1 MPVVPER
8 LSGGGGGTAPPV
20 AGGGGGGRYV
30 SLDGEMGGGGGG
42 RHVGEIEEEDG
53 GGGGGTGAPPVARGG
68 GGGGRDVGDVKEGGR
83 GNPVSVAGGGGGGGG
98 GGGAVLLGS
107 EVPAGGGGALVSL
120 ELATVCREG
129 TEGGGTAMPRL
140 LLHSGQG
147 GKRFQPLN
155 ALHFH
160 ENSGKCSLRQ
170 HRNYISVPKKL

>member
-42 RHVGEIEEEDG
+42 RHVGEIKEEDG
-53 GGGGGTGAPPVARGG
+53 GGGEGTGTPPAARGG
-68 GGGGRDVGDVKEGGR
+68 GGGGRDVGDIKEGGG
-83 GNPVSVAGGGGGGGG
+83 GNPVSVAGGGGG

-107 EVPAGGGGALVSL
+107 EVPAGGGEALVSL
-120 ELATVCREG
+120 ELATVCRGG

-147 GKRFQPLN
+147 GKQFQPLN
-155 ALHFH
+155 TLHVH

-170 HRNYISVPKKL
+170 HRNYISVQKKQ